1 MVKVYYRKHR
11 SEYDM
16 QLRYFI
22 LTDEKRFYHVLN
34 VFLFSRVFNV
44 LTFLFFSQCEADR
57 RSITLQL
64 QLQQQWQSGSIWPGS
79 AAAAAD

>member
-34 VFLFSRVFNV
+34 VFFCFPAF
-44 LTFLFFSQCEADR
+44 LTF
-57 RSITLQL
+57 
-64 QLQQQWQSGSIWPGS
+64 
-79 AAAAAD
+79 

>member
-34 VFLFSRVFNV
+34 VFFVFPR
-44 LTFLFFSQCEADR
+44 F
-57 RSITLQL
+57 
-64 QLQQQWQSGSIWPGS
+64 
-79 AAAAAD
+79 